1 MPVSPSPAP
10 GAGVVPGT
18 SPAPGAGAVSV
29 ASMAAA
35 QPAVPP
41 ALLARDLCITLGGRE
56 IVHSA
61 HLEIATGESVGIF
74 GPNGSGKSTLVKGLL
89 GVVPH
94 TGTAQVFGV
103 DTARPRRVPWHRVG
117 YVPQSMVHAGNLP
130 ATALEVVRSGL
141 LSGRHLF
148 ADKGKVA
155 RAAAYEA
162 LAAVGLDNRAQDPVR
177 VFSGGQQHRVM
188 IARALVRR
196 PDLLVLDE
204 PLAGIDA
211 RARADLA
218 DILTRLHGA
227 GLTLVMVLH
236 ERGELEHLVGRDI
249 QVSDGYVHGGVA
261 Q

>member
-1 MPVSPSPAP
+1 MPVSPAPAP
-10 GAGVVPGT
+10 GTGAAPGT
-18 SPAPGAGAVSV
+18 SPAPARGAIP
-29 ASMAAA
+29 A
-35 QPAVPP
+35 QPAVSP

-61 HLEIATGESVGIF
+61 HLEIAAGESVGIF

-94 TGTAQVFGV
+94 TGTAQIFGA
-103 DTARPRRVPWHRVG
+103 DTARPRQVPWHRVG

-148 ADKGKVA
+148 ADKGKAA

-162 LAAVGLDNRAQDPVR
+162 LAAVGLENRAQDPVR

-218 DILTRLHGA
+218 EILTRLHGS

-236 ERGELEHLVGRDI
+236 ERGELAHLVGRDI